1 MNVIVRGRRFCSGG
15 KSLGKM
21 DFEFKNKRVAF
32 YIIHSLERFSC
43 PAGTELK
50 HFFCLVNKSLS
61 LLTDFFSPLVLLVA
75 LWLSLDLSEKK
86 KACQIYLEM
95 LDPPK

>member
-1 MNVIVRGRRFCSGG
+1 ME
-15 KSLGKM
+15 KM

-50 HFFCLVNKSLS
+50 YFFCLVNKSLS
-61 LLTDFFSPLVLLVA
+61 LLTDFFFSSGFTCGSLVEFRFVRK
-75 LWLSLDLSEKK
+75 KK

-95 LDPPK
+95 LDPSK

>member
-21 DFEFKNKRVAF
+21 DFESKNKRVAF

-50 HFFCLVNKSLS
+50 YFFCLVNKSLS
-61 LLTDFFSPLVLLVA
+61 LLTDFFFSSGFTCGSLVEFRFVR
-75 LWLSLDLSEKK
+75 KK
-86 KACQIYLEM
+86 KSLSDLPGNA
-95 LDPPK
+95 